1 MKEIRNSIKAIIIR
15 EGKILLTKNKD
26 KWGYFYL
33 LPGGGQKHKENMVD
47 ALQRE
52 CLEEINSKVKIID
65 LVYVREYIGKNHEFA
80 EWDKEVHQIE
90 YMFQCDLKGSRSLDI
105 GSSPDAWQED
115 IEWIPLI
122 NLKKVRLYPSILKD
136 LITKKG
142 YLNRDKIYLGDI
154 N

>member
-26 KWGYFYL
+26 EWGYFYL
-33 LPGGGQKHKENMVD
+33 LPGGGQTHNENMVD

-52 CLEEINSKVKIID
+52 CLEEINSEVKIMD
-65 LVYVREYIGKNHEFA
+65 LVYVRDYIGKNHEFA

-90 YMFQCDLKGSRSLDI
+90 YMFQCELKENQPLDI

-115 IEWIPLI
+115 IEWFPLK
-122 NLKKVRLYPSILKD
+122 NLKKIRIYPSILKD
-136 LITKKG
+136 LISEKG
-142 YLNRDKIYLGDI
+142 QLNRDKIYLGDI